1 MKNKE
6 CEWSSNTFS
15 DVNSNDAN
23 MYSASVLKKN
33 EQGQNVFLLKVL
45 SIKMDECCYNI
56 KVKQTNSFHFLAL
69 YVYIK

>member
-1 MKNKE
+1 MNGVVTL
-6 CEWSSNTFS
+6 SQMLIQMMLTFS
-15 DVNSNDAN
+15 WHVFE
-23 MYSASVLKKN
+23 KKKK
-33 EQGQNVFLLKVL
+33 EGQNVFLLKVL